1 MMKIFM
7 LFMTQFLRCTPGFLR
22 EFLAKAAGTLWFYFS
37 SDRREIVEEN
47 LVAILGKAEKKDIKK
62 VFINFMRVYTDIL
75 NVPNMS
81 RTYIKSIVDIEV
93 EDLIKKEL
101 SKKKGLIV
109 VSCHVGGMELAGIYL
124 ASLGFPINSVAE
136 TKGPGADF
144 FKFYKRYRGRFGSK
158 LLPLESKRLPF
169 RLIRALR
176 NNEIVVLVG
185 DRDIANSGSTCEFF
199 NRKASIPKGPA
210 FLSKKTGAPI
220 LFGVLALGKGVK
232 RYSGMIFP
240 PLYPEDFSS
249 ADEMLK
255 EIINLME
262 KGIKMNPFQWF
273 VFQRIWE

>member
-1 MMKIFM
+1 M
-7 LFMTQFLRCTPGFLR
+7 LFMTQLLRFTPGFLR
-22 EFLAKAAGTLWFYFS
+22 EFLANVVGTLWFYFA
-37 SDRREIVEEN
+37 SDRRKIIEEN
-47 LVAILGKAEKKDIKK
+47 LIVVLGKAEKKDVKK

-81 RTYIKSIVDIEV
+81 RTYIESIVDVEV

-101 SKKKGLIV
+101 RKKKGLIV
-109 VSCHVGGMELAGIYL
+109 VSCHIGGMELAGIYL

-136 TKGPGADF
+136 SKGPGVDF
-144 FKFYKRYRGRFGSK
+144 FKFYRRYRGRFGSK

-185 DRDIANSGSTCEFF
+185 DRYFANSGSTCEFF

-220 LFGVLALGKGVK
+220 LVGTLALGKGVK
-232 RYSGMIFP
+232 RYSGKIFP
-240 PLYPEDFSS
+240 PIYPEDFSS

-262 KGIKMNPFQWF
+262 KGIRMYPFQWF